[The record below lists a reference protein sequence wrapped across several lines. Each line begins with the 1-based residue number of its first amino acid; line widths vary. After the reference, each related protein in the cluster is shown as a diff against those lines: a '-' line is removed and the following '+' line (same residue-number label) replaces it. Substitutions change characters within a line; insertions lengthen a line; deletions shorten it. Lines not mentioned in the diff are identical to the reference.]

1 MTKNVAVASAVKQ
14 KITQNSV
21 EILVFFETSYKL
33 HIFRFASRQKV
44 RYNKSVRK

>member
-21 EILVFFETSYKL
+21 EILVFLKL
-33 HIFRFASRQKV
+33 LTNFTFLGLRLDKKCVIISR
-44 RYNKSVRK
+44 